1 MALAAEH
8 PAVGDDAGPAEGV
21 SLAGLME
28 KWNDCDVI
36 RSQVLQKQ
44 SLLQW
49 PSLKHVGVINFST
62 LAHNARV
69 MAKVLEVWCPQLE
82 TPKTVWIDHVRDEA
96 GAPKNLSN
104 SNGWNRVCL
113 RCAYR

>member
-49 PSLKHVGVINFST
+49 PSLKHVG
-62 LAHNARV
+62 
-69 MAKVLEVWCPQLE
+69 
-82 TPKTVWIDHVRDEA
+82 
-96 GAPKNLSN
+96 
-104 SNGWNRVCL
+104 
-113 RCAYR
+113 